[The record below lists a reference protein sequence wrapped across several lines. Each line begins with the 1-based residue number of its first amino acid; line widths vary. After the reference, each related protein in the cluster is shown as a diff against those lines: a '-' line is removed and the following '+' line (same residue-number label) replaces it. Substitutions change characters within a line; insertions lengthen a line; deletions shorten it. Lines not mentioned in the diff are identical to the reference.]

1 MEIKNLSGQVIFVLK
16 TAKTISELVSAAVQA
31 TDLRWAYLRG
41 ADLRGADLRGA
52 HLSGADLSWA
62 DLRGAHL
69 SGADLS
75 GAHLSGAHLSG
86 ADLRGADLSGAH
98 LSGAD
103 LSWAYLRGADL
114 RGADLRRADLSWAD
128 LSGADLSGANID
140 GKTVAKFR
148 VFTGL
153 YAYEVWSVLFEDG
166 SRWVRMGCLW
176 KSLEDW
182 DKIGIR
188 ESNLSEYPNDRSFK
202 CEERAS
208 AFEFAKSVALRF
220 EVPAA

>member
-1 MEIKNLSGQVIFVLK
+1 MTDKFISMEIKNLSGQVIFVLK

-41 ADLRGADLRGA
+41 ADLRGADL
-52 HLSGADLSWA
+52 
-62 DLRGAHL
+62 
-69 SGADLS
+69 
-75 GAHLSGAHLSG
+75 
-86 ADLRGADLSGAH
+86 SGAH

-103 LSWAYLRGADL
+103 LSWAYLRRADL